1 MRKPV
6 ENFFKGVQIPPP
18 KGVQIPPPF
27 CERCTNSPPKGVQ
40 IPPPLFAKGVQIP
53 PPLFAKG
60 VHKNLTLYTFQ
71 I

>member
-18 KGVQIPPPF
+18 KGVQIPP
-27 CERCTNSPPKGVQ
+27 
-40 IPPPLFAKGVQIP
+40 LFAKGVQIP
-53 PPLFAKG
+53 PFLRK
-60 VHKNLTLYTFQ
+60 VYIK